1 MSLVTEELM
10 KTFLMRKEDVK
21 PQWFLVNAEGAT
33 LGRLATK
40 LADVLR
46 GKNKPT
52 FTPSV
57 SMGDVVVVVN
67 AEKIVLTGN
76 KLKDK
81 MYRHHTGYP
90 RGLREIAAGDL
101 LAKHPDRLIRDAVY
115 GMLPK
120 NKLREHMIRKLKV
133 YKGTE
138 HPHAAQLPV
147 PLVF

>member
-1 MSLVTEELM
+1 M

-21 PQWFLVNAEGAT
+21 PQWFLVNADGAI

-57 SMGDVVVVVN
+57 SMGDFVVVVN

-101 LAKHPDRLIRDAVY
+101 LAKHPDRLIREAVY

-120 NKLREHMIRKLKV
+120 NKLRDHMIKKLKV

-147 PLVF
+147 PLAF

>member
-1 MSLVTEELM
+1 M

>member
-1 MSLVTEELM
+1 M

-21 PQWFLVNAEGAT
+21 PQWFLVNADGAT

-57 SMGDVVVVVN
+57 SMGDFVVVVN

-90 RGLREIAAGDL
+90 RGLKEIAAGDL
-101 LAKHPDRLIRDAVY
+101 MAKHPERLIIAAVY

-120 NKLREHMIRKLKV
+120 NKLRDHMIKKLKV

-138 HPHAAQLPV
+138 HPHVAQGPV

>member
-1 MSLVTEELM
+1 M

-21 PQWFLVNAEGAT
+21 PQWFLVNADGAT
-33 LGRLATK
+33 LGRLAVK

-57 SMGDVVVVVN
+57 NMGDFVVVVN

-76 KLKDK
+76 KLRDK
-81 MYRHHTGYP
+81 MYRSHSGYP
-90 RGLREIAAGDL
+90 RGLKEISAGEL
-101 LAKHPDRLIRDAVY
+101 MAKHPDRLIREAVY

-120 NKLREHMIRKLKV
+120 NKLRDHIIKKLKV

-147 PLVF
+147 PLAF

>member
-1 MSLVTEELM
+1 M
-10 KTFLMRKEDVK
+10 KTFVMRKEDVN
-21 PQWFLVNAEGAT
+21 PQWYLVDADGKT

-57 SMGDVVVVVN
+57 SMGDFVVVVN

-81 MYRHHTGYP
+81 LYRHHTGYP

-101 LAKHPDRLIRDAVY
+101 LAKFPDRLIRDAVY

-133 YKGTE
+133 YKGSD
-138 HPHAAQLPV
+138 HPHTAQQPA
-147 PLVF
+147 PLAF

>member
-1 MSLVTEELM
+1 M
-10 KTFLMRKEDVK
+10 KTFVMRKEDVK
-21 PQWFLVNAEGAT
+21 PQWYLVDADGAT

-57 SMGDVVVVVN
+57 SMGDFVVVVN

-81 MYRHHTGYP
+81 LYRHHTGYP

-101 LAKHPDRLIRDAVY
+101 LAKFPDRLIRDAVY

-133 YKGTE
+133 YKGTD
-138 HPHAAQLPV
+138 HPHTAQQPA
-147 PLVF
+147 PLAF

>member
-1 MSLVTEELM
+1 M
-10 KTFLMRKEDVK
+10 KTFLMRKEDVHS
-21 PQWFLVNAEGAT
+21 QWFLVDASGAT

-57 SMGDVVVVVN
+57 SMGDYVVVIN

-81 MYRHHTGYP
+81 LYRWHTGYP

-101 LAKHPDRLIRDAVY
+101 LAKHPDRVVHSAVY

-120 NKLREHMIRKLKV
+120 NKLRDHIIKKLKV
-133 YKGTE
+133 YRGSE
-138 HPHAAQLPV
+138 HPHAAQQPV
-147 PLVF
+147 VLTF

>member
-1 MSLVTEELM
+1 M
-10 KTFLMRKEDVK
+10 KTFVMRKEDVN
-21 PQWFLVNAEGAT
+21 PQWFLVDANGVT

-57 SMGDVVVVVN
+57 SMGDFVVVIN

-81 MYRHHTGYP
+81 LYRHHTGYP

-101 LAKHPDRLIRDAVY
+101 LAKFPDRLIRDAVY

-133 YKGTE
+133 YKGSD
-138 HPHAAQLPV
+138 HPHTAQQPA
-147 PLVF
+147 PLAF